1 MDKIGITRELDE
13 LIALQ
18 IHTLKKNAAISD
30 PELEEY
36 RQRSQRIRNLWRT
49 QNQGS
54 SQAWLANQTAQS

>member
-1 MDKIGITRELDE
+1 MDKTGIARELDE
-13 LIALQ
+13 LIAQQ

-49 QNQGS
+49 LNPGNS
-54 SQAWLANQTAQS
+54 PAWLANQTAAS